1 MFVDTT
7 TPDPLQRLM
16 ELEGVPSGFVAARGG
31 IDAILRDRGMRKTTA
46 EQTAESLLRGAYA
59 SAYLEGSESSLA
71 EIRAGQGDAIAQA
84 AVAVST
90 QILGIAPTLKHAPV
104 QAFARLHAIAGRGS
118 LPEAELGRPVSA
130 HAAQRLQSLGKMI
143 MTSQAPALLIACIAH
158 AEIATVAPFASHNGI
173 VARAVERAIIAIRG
187 VDPTSVVVPEAGYLR
202 RQKVYESNLQGY
214 ARGGRQ
220 GVHLWLLYVPEAYTA
235 AAEASPLSDGVER
248 KRRPMHEAGR
258 RRSKPAT
265 TTPASSAK
273 PASSGPGERAAREEG
288 SA

>member
-7 TPDPLQRLM
+7 TPDPLQQLM

-31 IDAILRDRGMRKTTA
+31 IDAILRDRGMRQTTA

-59 SAYLEGSESSLA
+59 SAYLAGSESSLA
-71 EIRAGQGDAIAQA
+71 DIRAGQGDAIAQA

-90 QILGIAPTLKHAPV
+90 QVLGVAPTLKHAPV

-118 LPEAELGRPVSA
+118 LAEAELGRPVSA
-130 HAAQRLQSLGKMI
+130 QAAQRLQSLGKML

-187 VDPTSVVVPEAGYLR
+187 VDPTSVIVPEAGYLR

-220 GVHLWLLYVPEAYTA
+220 GVHLWLLYIPEAYTA

-258 RRSKPAT
+258 RSSESVKSVAT
-265 TTPASSAK
+265 APVAPEGPASST
-273 PASSGPGERAAREEG
+273 P
-288 SA
+288 SADSE